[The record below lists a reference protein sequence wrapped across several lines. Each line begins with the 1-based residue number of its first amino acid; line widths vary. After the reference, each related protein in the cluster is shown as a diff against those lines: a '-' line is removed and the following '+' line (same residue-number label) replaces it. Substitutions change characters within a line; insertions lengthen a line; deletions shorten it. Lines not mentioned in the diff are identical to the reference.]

1 MKVNDFVLTFD
12 GRPGYIKEVHAKAKS
27 VRVKMIGNCKK
38 PYIVTELTKRVT
50 SISRAEAW
58 KKAIPYV

>member
-1 MKVNDFVLTFD
+1 MKMYDFVLTPD
-12 GRPGYIKEVHAKAKS
+12 GRPGYITEVHAKAKS
-27 VRVKMIGNCKK
+27 VKVVMIGKCAK

-50 SISRAEAW
+50 PISRTEAW